1 MNKRWRLEAGAVALA
16 VLPIVVAIVRKWQQ
30 HWVPIGDNALIEIR
44 AGDVFSLRHF
54 PFLGTWSSASLSAG
68 TDLNHPGPLL
78 FDLLA
83 VPVKLFGGPRG
94 VALGI
99 GLINIAA
106 VAGIAAVGHRVRG
119 RTGALA
125 ATLVAAVLAFTLGST
140 MLTDPWN
147 PHVLVLPCLL
157 LFMLVWGVASGHLEL
172 LAWLVAIGS
181 LCLQTH
187 LGYAYLVPAM
197 ILTALAGLYVV
208 HRRRWATDAEVRDD
222 DLSAIRR
229 SGCRAVIV
237 GVVLWWQPIVEQLFG
252 EGRGNMARIITS
264 TGGDEPVIGL
274 RIGTRIL
281 AGLLALPPWWNRSS
295 FLQSVPYTRYNADG
309 RTITPVGLPS
319 LAPSVAALLVL
330 GATLT
335 LIGGLAHRRRDRP
348 GVVAIAVAVI
358 ALVVALASLTI
369 MPIGP
374 LGLTPHQMR
383 WLWSLGAF
391 VLFAI
396 VLALIGPHPQ
406 APRMT
411 GALAVL
417 VALVSI
423 ANLPGYVQ
431 LAGPDSFQE
440 SIPVARELSAQLR
453 QYRTEQSLVLDT
465 SNLRYLEPNSA
476 VVVGALLEA
485 GVDVRVREEG
495 LVRQLGNRRRSSGT
509 ELFSVVILEGR
520 AALTTP
526 EGSQRIAFTSPLAV
540 AEIEALESGEIAMT
554 DAIALKGIVFSSAGE
569 EAVAAGA
576 FGLTRDEIITAS
588 FDAPTFVGSGL
599 AAELVAADALVLE
612 ASDQALFATT
622 SDLRRRV
629 DITTAAV
636 FVRPT

>member
-106 VAGIAAVGHRVRG
+106 MAGIAAVGHRVRG

-181 LCLQTH
+181 LSLQTH

-229 SGCRAVIV
+229 SGYRALIV

>member
-229 SGCRAVIV
+229 SGYRALIV